1 MNIIEEYLHKEK
13 LVDKKIEI
21 TQHVTQELIE
31 LHNIY
36 PYVRIEDLV
45 EIYYAGMNRTW
56 TEIRTKANTNATV
69 PSEEG
74 NDANM

>member
-1 MNIIEEYLHKEK
+1 MNSNEESILSESQIKLNMYRHVYEDILKLREK
-13 LVDKKIEI
+13 
-21 TQHVTQELIE
+21 
-31 LHNIY
+31 Y

-56 TEIRTKANTNATV
+56 TEIRTEANTNTTV

-74 NDANM
+74 NDATM